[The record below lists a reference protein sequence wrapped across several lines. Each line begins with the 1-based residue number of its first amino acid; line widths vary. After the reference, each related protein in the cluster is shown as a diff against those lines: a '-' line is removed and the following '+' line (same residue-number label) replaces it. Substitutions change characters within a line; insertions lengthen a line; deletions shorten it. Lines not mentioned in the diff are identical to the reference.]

1 MMTIVKTFLSKAGK
15 KEKGQRR
22 TAKDNKTTNASP
34 KHKISSTNAR
44 YPDESDDATTTPS
57 SAFSGKKRRRSTNK
71 SKPRR
76 NTAEKQS
83 QNAKTTRSTAS
94 VASPPKRSS
103 RRNTAEKQSQSDVDK
118 NIEKNN
124 KKSWQNKRQ
133 TEPANK
139 RKDRETPGLSSNAS
153 VSSTRTLRSQK
164 GRHTRKT
171 TKLSSTPPPPSAKKN
186 HPEKSMTAER
196 KSTSRDQEI
205 STRTKGKKK
214 NKTRIE
220 IELSSPP
227 SASTVISTSDILG
240 AAAAPTPSK
249 KRKREK
255 KKPSIKGKGKNQ
267 DCSHPMLPFRLWA
280 HVEAQGY
287 PDPHKRAVEVVS
299 KSIQVLL

>member
-22 TAKDNKTTNASP
+22 TAKDNKMTNASP

-71 SKPRR
+71 SKP
-76 NTAEKQS
+76 
-83 QNAKTTRSTAS
+83 
-94 VASPPKRSS
+94 

-214 NKTRIE
+214 IR
-220 IELSSPP
+220 L
-227 SASTVISTSDILG
+227 AS
-240 AAAAPTPSK
+240 K
-249 KRKREK
+249 
-255 KKPSIKGKGKNQ
+255 
-267 DCSHPMLPFRLWA
+267 
-280 HVEAQGY
+280 
-287 PDPHKRAVEVVS
+287 
-299 KSIQVLL
+299 